1 MSIVLKRFVF
11 TIVYKNKHVYSNSI
25 TFYSISVS
33 PYMPLWVW
41 LWSYKKIIWSV
52 NHHHHRFSLSNT
64 GPVSHGR
71 IFKNGMEM
79 TEKERKWK
87 IAHWHSSIN
96 TMPCDAGTMIS
107 FNGPN
112 ENRIFMDFFFTF
124 WKMCRVSGF
133 LTQPIETILLLFLS
147 QFQSFASF
155 HWSHTNHACTQMAR
169 KPLQKFTHSQTRWYH
184 SVDKKF
190 RFQWLLTLHLK

>member
-71 IFKNGMEM
+71 RYKNGMEM

-107 FNGPN
+107 FNGSN
-112 ENRIFMDFFFTF
+112 ENRIFMDFFHIL
-124 WKMCRVSGF
+124 KNVSRKW
-133 LTQPIETILLLFLS
+133 LFNS
-147 QFQSFASF
+147 TNWDYFASVF
-155 HWSHTNHACTQMAR
+155 IPIPIVCFV
-169 KPLQKFTHSQTRWYH
+169 PLITHKSCMH
-184 SVDKKF
+184 SNGSKTSTKIYTF
-190 RFQWLLTLHLK
+190 SNSLISFGR